1 MLRDLEM
8 VLNNI
13 EIELLK
19 GTETDSIKEPEIER
33 DSDSESGDE
42 RGADWWASL
51 ISMEPQPQL
60 GLSKGT
66 VRDSSKEPAM
76 ERDEM
81 KETFSR
87 KHQTLVK
94 ELISAE
100 RERKDLLLSITP
112 TFSLW
117 KQVDSQKTWRRQPCP
132 AARDDG
138 EQDLAD
144 YLNSMLQAMEDVGH
158 RMLSM
163 LDFLNKSDSPGSIC
177 LYKASE
183 LHSTAARLDMLISKE
198 FNTDQHP
205 ETMQV
210 QEEEDLSFDLLSLFT
225 KYSQFPNNYHNTLSQ
240 LVMEEYEEKKYEV
253 AKVEE
258 EEQDKDESTMEY
270 LKERMD
276 IEQQF
281 LAYDRTYW
289 EDVWGSRIGRCGR
302 FMDTTILSPMQ
313 FTHYTPGGIHSPA
326 AVAGTTLQ
334 IYSVKIKDLR
344 GLNWPLRVYG
354 VIAARDTVDHNRNI
368 LFSRS
373 EFNYQELNEQDPY
386 LCLTGPSRAIVV
398 LGHIDFEVELQVT
411 DGAQSQTLIS
421 CRERYGST
429 DAFFSSL
436 ASVTDG
442 GDGRTFLLSNQSCT
456 TEVTLGQLDRSLQA
470 TIMGVRVTEGPWPFK
485 YGCRVVCS
493 WSSAAPI
500 CSNDTTCRQVVLFDH
515 RGKGMRRGSDGYLHL
530 SRKVISIESYGTLR
544 VSIESYGKSGRHIAR
559 KDSIHFPVQKCQT
572 KTLTCPVGDG
582 GATVEVT
589 VAWSLLV
596 KEKVYLSLVDCP
608 M

>member
-1 MLRDLEM
+1 MRKEKELSKKTESESGKGTEIESGKDQDEKLRKELKKLTKEYERLRFELSQEGEGTVRHFDKNPRQRKGMLRDLEM

-13 EIELLK
+13 EIELGK
-19 GTETDSIKEPEIER
+19 GTERDSIKEPEIER
-33 DSDSESGDE
+33 DSDSDSGDE
-42 RGADWWASL
+42 DSGSL

-60 GLSKGT
+60 GISKGT

-81 KETFSR
+81 KELSKKQSKLLKQKQSCKEFSG

-100 RERKDLLLSITP
+100 RERTDLLVSITP

-117 KQVDSQKTWRRQPCP
+117 KQVDSQKTWRRQPYP

-144 YLNSMLQAMEDVGH
+144 YLNSMLQAMEDMGH

-163 LDFLNKSDSPGSIC
+163 LDFLNKSDSPGPIC

-183 LHSTAARLDMLISKE
+183 LHTTAVRLNMLISKE

-210 QEEEDLSFDLLSLFT
+210 QEEEDLSVDLLSLFT
-225 KYSQFPNNYHNTLSQ
+225 KYSQFPNNYDNTLF
-240 LVMEEYEEKKYEV
+240 MEEDEEKKYEV

-258 EEQDKDESTMEY
+258 EEQDKDQSTMEY

-281 LAYDRTYW
+281 FAYDRTYW

-326 AVAGTTLQ
+326 AVGGTTLQ

-373 EFNYQELNEQDPY
+373 EFNYQELNEQDPC

-398 LGHIDFEVELQVT
+398 SGHIDFEVELQVT
-411 DGAQSQTLIS
+411 DAAQSQTLIS

-429 DAFFSSL
+429 DDFFSSL

-456 TEVTLGQLDRSLQA
+456 TEVTLDQLDRSLQA
-470 TIMGVRVTEGPWPFK
+470 TIVGVRVTKGHWPFK
-485 YGCRVVCS
+485 HGCRVVCW

-500 CSNDTTCRQVVLFDH
+500 CSRDTTCRRVVLFDH

-530 SRKVISIESYGTLR
+530 
-544 VSIESYGKSGRHIAR
+544 
-559 KDSIHFPVQKCQT
+559 
-572 KTLTCPVGDG
+572 
-582 GATVEVT
+582 
-589 VAWSLLV
+589 
-596 KEKVYLSLVDCP
+596 
-608 M
+608 

>member
-1 MLRDLEM
+1 ME
-8 VLNNI
+8 
-13 EIELLK
+13 
-19 GTETDSIKEPEIER
+19 EIER
-33 DSDSESGDE
+33 DSDSDSGDE
-42 RGADWWASL
+42 IGTDWVSL
-51 ISMEPQPQL
+51 ISRSSMEPQL
-60 GLSKGT
+60 GISKGT
-66 VRDSSKEPAM
+66 GTGRDSSKEPAM
-76 ERDEM
+76 ERDEGTG
-81 KETFSR
+81 TFSR

-100 RERKDLLLSITP
+100 RERKDLLVSITP

-117 KQVDSQKTWRRQPCP
+117 KQVDSQKTWRRQPYP
-132 AARDDG
+132 AAARDDG

-144 YLNSMLQAMEDVGH
+144 YLNSMLQAMEDMGH

-183 LHSTAARLDMLISKE
+183 LHSTAVRLNMLISKE
-198 FNTDQHP
+198 FNTDHHL
-205 ETMQV
+205 ETVQV
-210 QEEEDLSFDLLSLFT
+210 QEEEDLSVDLLSLFT

-240 LVMEEYEEKKYEV
+240 LVMEEDEEKKYEVV

-258 EEQDKDESTMEY
+258 EEQDRDESTMEY

-289 EDVWGSRIGRCGR
+289 EDVWGSKIGRCGR

-373 EFNYQELNEQDPY
+373 EFNYQELHEQDPY

-398 LGHIDFEVELQVT
+398 SGHIDFEVELQVT
-411 DGAQSQTLIS
+411 DATQSQTLIS
-421 CRERYGST
+421 CRERYDST
-429 DAFFSSL
+429 DVFFSSL
-436 ASVTDG
+436 ARVTDG

-456 TEVTLGQLDRSLQA
+456 TEVTLDQLDRSLQA

-500 CSNDTTCRQVVLFDH
+500 CSSDTTCRQVVLFDH
-515 RGKGMRRGSDGYLHL
+515 RGEGMSRGSDGYLHL
-530 SRKVISIESYGTLR
+530 SRKVISVESYGTLR
-544 VSIESYGKSGRHIAR
+544 VSIEAYGKSGCHIAR
-559 KDSIHFPVQKCQT
+559 KDSIDFPVQKCQT

-596 KEKVYLSLVDCP
+596 MEKMYLSLVDCP